1 MEVLDNIPV
10 KLDPGEVLKRLRL
23 GDKSEHIENSVQQII
38 EIVRPIVRPKAIYEV
53 SYVDSK
59 NEDSLDVGG
68 TRFTSRVLRVNLD
81 KIERVFP
88 YIATCGSE
96 VDEITIPSE
105 HLMENFYLDTI
116 KGMVLGSAISYL
128 KDYLTR
134 NYALGQVTHMNPG
147 SLDDWP
153 VTQQKELFSIFGN
166 VEDCIGVKLTESYLM
181 IPLKSVSGIY
191 FPTQIKFESCQLCP
205 REECSGRRAP
215 YDPSLAGRYRE
226 RMLD

>member
-1 MEVLDNIPV
+1 MEVLDNISV

>member
-23 GDKSEHIENSVQQII
+23 GDKSQHIENSVQQII

-53 SYVDSK
+53 SYVDNK

>member
-1 MEVLDNIPV
+1 MEVLDNISV

-23 GDKSEHIENSVQQII
+23 GDKSQHIENSVQQII

-53 SYVDSK
+53 SYVDNK

-105 HLMENFYLDTI
+105 HLMDNFYLDTI

>member
-1 MEVLDNIPV
+1 MEVLDNISV

-166 VEDCIGVKLTESYLM
+166 VEDFIGVKLTESYLM